1 MKDKHLAELLKIVT
15 KEANYN
21 IFATLREILHF
32 LMLYQGVTAKL
43 RAKNSNDN
51 LLIDPLTYFVKI
63 AEQILKESESYNNY
77 IQRFS

>member
-43 RAKNSNDN
+43 RAKNANDN
-51 LLIDPLTYFVKI
+51 RLIDPLAYFVEI
-63 AEQILKESESYNNY
+63 AEKNLQKSESYNNY
-77 IQRFS
+77 VQRFS